1 MQVFFLLRL
10 KSRLFGK
17 YKKHGNDILAI
28 RSNFLF
34 TLSIVL
40 ANLERVN
47 VIIVTGEKDANN
59 LFAPTEDRTRVSCVL
74 IQHSIA
80 SL

>member
-1 MQVFFLLRL
+1 MVY
-10 KSRLFGK
+10 LF
-17 YKKHGNDILAI
+17 
-28 RSNFLF
+28 
-34 TLSIVL
+34 VL
-40 ANLERVN
+40 DDS
-47 VIIVTGEKDANN
+47 VTGEKDANN